1 MDTNKIL
8 SADLLDLIFD
18 DRNKAYGA
26 YDLRKTYSTRIKKS
40 LLITVS
46 VVGLAFT
53 GAALVSNAKKDSINQ
68 YIIPDVLIAT
78 IPDEKLP
85 IPEPEIRQPE
95 PEPET
100 RTEQLTNMDIVKDED
115 VLEPPPT
122 QDDLADAKIDVKKQ
136 DGVIDDG
143 TVIPDKPLDDGK
155 GIIDV
160 PKNTEPDI
168 FEKVEIDAKFA
179 GNWEKFLTRNLNPNT
194 PVDNGA
200 APGNYVVLVQF
211 VVDVDG
217 SVSQIKPISNVG
229 YGMEEE
235 AVRVLRKA
243 EKWVPAIQ
251 NGRQVKAWRTQKIVF
266 QVLGDE

>member
-53 GAALVSNAKKDSINQ
+53 GAALASSVSLKPKDDMKITE
-68 YIIPDVLIAT
+68 VT
-78 IPDEKLP
+78 ISEITPEQEQL
-85 IPEPEIRQPE
+85 PEPEQPQPE
-95 PEPET
+95 PEPQV
-100 RTEQLTNMDIVKDED
+100 RTEQFTEYNIVPEDEVD
-115 VLEPPPT
+115 EPAPE
-122 QDDLADAKIDVKKQ
+122 QSDFDNAKIDLKTNE
-136 DGVIDDG
+136 GVIDDG
-143 TVIPDKPLDDGK
+143 TVNLDKPLDDGK
-155 GIIDV
+155 DIIEV

-168 FEKVEIDAKFA
+168 WEKVEIDAKFA
-179 GNWEKFLTRNLNPNT
+179 GNWEKFLTRNLDANT

-217 SVSQIKPISNVG
+217 SVSQIKPISSAG

-243 EKWVPAIQ
+243 EKWVPAYQ
-251 NGRQVKAWRTQKIVF
+251 NGKYVKAWRTQKIVF

>member
-53 GAALVSNAKKDSINQ
+53 GAALVSNAKKDTINQ

-85 IPEPEIRQPE
+85 IPEPETRQPE
-95 PEPET
+95 PEAQV
-100 RTEQLTNMDIVKDED
+100 RTEQFTEYNIVPEDE
-115 VLEPPPT
+115 VEEPAPEQT
-122 QDDLADAKIDVKKQ
+122 DFDAAKIDLKTN
-136 DGVIDDG
+136 DGVDDDG
-143 TVIPDKPLDDGK
+143 TAIPDKPLDDGK

-160 PKNTEPDI
+160 PKNPEPDI
-168 FEKVEIDAKFA
+168 FEKVEIDAKFS

-217 SVSQIKPISNVG
+217 SVSQIKPVSSVG

-251 NGRQVKAWRTQKIVF
+251 NGRQVKAWRTQKIIF

>member
-53 GAALVSNAKKDSINQ
+53 GAALASSVSLKPKDDMKITE
-68 YIIPDVLIAT
+68 VT
-78 IPDEKLP
+78 ISEITPEQEQL
-85 IPEPEIRQPE
+85 PEPEQQQPE
-95 PEPET
+95 PEPQV
-100 RTEQLTNMDIVKDED
+100 RTEQFTEYNIVPEDEVD
-115 VLEPPPT
+115 EPAPE
-122 QDDLADAKIDVKKQ
+122 QSDFDNAKIDLKTNE
-136 DGVIDDG
+136 GVIDDG
-143 TVIPDKPLDDGK
+143 TVNLEKPLDDGK

-243 EKWVPAIQ
+243 EKWVPAYQ
-251 NGRQVKAWRTQKIVF
+251 NGKYVKARRTQKIVF

>member
-26 YDLRKTYSTRIKKS
+26 YDLRKTYSSRIKKS

-53 GAALVSNAKKDSINQ
+53 GAALASSVSLKPKDDMKITE
-68 YIIPDVLIAT
+68 VT
-78 IPDEKLP
+78 ISEITPEQEQL
-85 IPEPEIRQPE
+85 PEPEQQQPE

-100 RTEQLTNMDIVKDED
+100 RTEQLTNMDIVNDEE
-115 VLEPPPT
+115 VVEPPPT

-217 SVSQIKPISNVG
+217 SVSQIKPISNAG

-251 NGRQVKAWRTQKIVF
+251 NGRQVKAWRTQKIIF

>member
-53 GAALVSNAKKDSINQ
+53 GAAIASSVSLQPKEEMKITE
-68 YIIPDVLIAT
+68 VT
-78 IPDEKLP
+78 ISEITPEEEQL
-85 IPEPEIRQPE
+85 PEPEQKQPE
-95 PEPET
+95 PEPQV
-100 RTEQLTNMDIVKDED
+100 RTEQFTEYNIVPEEE
-115 VLEPPPT
+115 VEEPAPE
-122 QDDLADAKIDVKKQ
+122 QSDFDNAKIDLKTNV
-136 DGVIDDG
+136 GVEYDG
-143 TVIPDKPLDDGK
+143 TVVPDKPLDDGK

-160 PKNTEPDI
+160 PKNTEPEI
-168 FEKVEIDAKFA
+168 WEKVEIDAKFS
-179 GNWEKFLTRNLNPNT
+179 GNWEKFLTRNLDPNT
-194 PVDNGA
+194 PVDHGA

-243 EKWVPAIQ
+243 EKWVPAYQ
-251 NGRQVKAWRTQKIVF
+251 NGKYVKAWRTQKIVF

>member
-53 GAALVSNAKKDSINQ
+53 GAALASSVSPKPKDDMKITE
-68 YIIPDVLIAT
+68 VT
-78 IPDEKLP
+78 ISE
-85 IPEPEIRQPE
+85 ITPEPEQLPEPEPPQPE
-95 PEPET
+95 PEPQV
-100 RTEQLTNMDIVKDED
+100 RTEQFTEYNIVPEDE
-115 VLEPPPT
+115 VEEPAPEQT
-122 QDDLADAKIDVKKQ
+122 DFDAAKIDLKTN
-136 DGVIDDG
+136 DGVDDDG
-143 TVIPDKPLDDGK
+143 TAIPDKPLDDGK

-160 PKNTEPDI
+160 PKNPEPDI

-179 GNWEKFLTRNLNPNT
+179 GNWEKFLTRNLDPNT

-217 SVSQIKPISNVG
+217 SVSQIKPISSAG

-243 EKWVPAIQ
+243 EKWIPAIQ

>member
-53 GAALVSNAKKDSINQ
+53 GAAIASSVSPKPKDDMKITA
-68 YIIPDVLIAT
+68 VT
-78 IPDEKLP
+78 ISEITPEQEQL
-85 IPEPEIRQPE
+85 PEPEQPQPE
-95 PEPET
+95 PEPQV
-100 RTEQLTNMDIVKDED
+100 RTEQFTEYNIVPEDEVD
-115 VLEPPPT
+115 EPAPE
-122 QDDLADAKIDVKKQ
+122 QSDFDNAKIDLKTN

-217 SVSQIKPISNVG
+217 SVSQIKPVSSVG

-251 NGRQVKAWRTQKIVF
+251 NGRQVKAWRTQKIIF